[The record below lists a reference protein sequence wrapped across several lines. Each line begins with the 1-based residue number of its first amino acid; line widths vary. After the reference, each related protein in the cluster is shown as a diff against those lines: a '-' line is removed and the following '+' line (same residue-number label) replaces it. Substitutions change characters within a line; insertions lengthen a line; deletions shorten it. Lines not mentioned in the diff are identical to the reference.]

1 MGYDIELFHKND
13 IKEDFNCPICFDI
26 LQDPVMISACQHYF
40 CRVCITKWLKD
51 ETSCPKC
58 RITTYSVDPPP
69 RILKNLLGELNI
81 KCKKCNSKMK
91 LEAYDNHEKQCKGKR
106 NQQQSSSEN
115 KRTSKF
121 HGTKNQKPKTFNNTN
136 NDNNNDNDNDKLNKT
151 ELYISGLDPSTTDYG
166 LKMLCNANGLIGVT
180 RTRAFVDKETKRCK
194 GFGFVN
200 FRTETETE
208 RALRILRGNK
218 SFHFPVNYARMKNQK
233 QGQSEVGQPLTG
245 LKLNKSINSVS
256 QRHSNYTSSTVFTN
270 SLLIQP
276 NRSFNMPIG
285 GRQSITRQ
293 TFQCTNMTSQN
304 GKKPLNRLNNS
315 TNLVPQSYNCY
326 KNSIVTRA
334 SLPATQFNPINS
346 PLNNPTVRSL
356 NNSQTFTNQ
365 MIQQKSKTKKQ
376 NNKQKTSKS
385 DDKTCL
391 IM

>member
-1 MGYDIELFHKND
+1 MGYDTELFHEND

-40 CRVCITKWLKD
+40 CRVCITKWLKN
-51 ETSCPKC
+51 EISCPKC

-69 RILKNLLGELNI
+69 RILKNLLDELNI

-106 NQQQSSSEN
+106 NQRQSSSEN

-136 NDNNNDNDNDKLNKT
+136 NNNNSNNNTLNKT
-151 ELYISGLDPSTTDYG
+151 ELYISRLDPSTTDYH

-180 RTRAFVDKETKRCK
+180 RTRAFIDKETKRCK
-194 GFGFVN
+194 GFGFIN
-200 FRTETETE
+200 FRTEAETE
-208 RALRILRGNK
+208 RALRILRENT
-218 SFHFPVNYARMKNQK
+218 SFHFPVSYARMKNQK

-245 LKLNKSINSVS
+245 LKLNKSINSAS
-256 QRHSNYTSSTVFTN
+256 QRHSNYISPTVFTKP
-270 SLLIQP
+270 SLIQS

-285 GRQSITRQ
+285 GRQSIARQ
-293 TFQCTNMTSQN
+293 TFQCANMTSQN
-304 GKKPLNRLNNS
+304 EKKPLNGLNNS

-326 KNSIVTRA
+326 KNLIVTRA
-334 SLPATQFNPINS
+334 SLPATQLNS
-346 PLNNPTVRSL
+346 PINNPTVRSS

-365 MIQQKSKTKKQ
+365 MIQQNSKTKQQ